1 MLSEQSAGQCIEEKG
16 EQCIFL
22 LRAAQKLVPDYL
34 RGWRVEYSL
43 PFVLKS
49 GLFLIVRYV

>member
-34 RGWRVEYSL
+34 RGWRVEYPL
-43 PFVLKS
+43 PFVLNS
-49 GLFLIVRYV
+49 VLFLIVRYV